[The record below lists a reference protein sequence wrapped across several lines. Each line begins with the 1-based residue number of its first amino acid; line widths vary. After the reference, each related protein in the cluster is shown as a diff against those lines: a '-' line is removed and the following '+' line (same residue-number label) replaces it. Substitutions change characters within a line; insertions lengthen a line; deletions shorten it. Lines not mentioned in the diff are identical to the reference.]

1 MKTSCIQ
8 SRSNEILFHIMCN
21 WTVEDITTGS
31 TEVKNC
37 AGFKEGLDGYM
48 DHRNIQSEQ
57 LC

>member
-1 MKTSCIQ
+1 
-8 SRSNEILFHIMCN
+8 
-21 WTVEDITTGS
+21 VEDITTGS

-37 AGFKEGLDGYM
+37 AGFKEGLDGYV